1 MLKIAVLGSNGFIG
15 SSLYKYLNEKH
26 NVFPISRN
34 TIDLLDPIEV
44 KNFLSNNKFD
54 AIVNCAATMTS
65 SDLLH
70 DARNNFGIFM
80 NFYENRHLFGKF
92 INTASGAE
100 FDRNTDIN
108 NAEETEIFNKMPS
121 DSYGWGQNMKSRIC
135 VNTES
140 FYNLR
145 IFNCFG
151 LNEPKTRI
159 FPKVLESIHQIE
171 ITNDRYF
178 DYFSIQDLCKV
189 VEYFIEYD
197 SEFKDVNCVY
207 QPKFKISEIV
217 KKFCDFHS
225 LNIDIKVASSSDK
238 NYTGNATRLSALGIN
253 LDGIENGLK
262 NYKKGLK

>member
-1 MLKIAVLGSNGFIG
+1 
-15 SSLYKYLNEKH
+15 
-26 NVFPISRN
+26 
-34 TIDLLDPIEV
+34 
-44 KNFLSNNKFD
+44 
-54 AIVNCAATMTS
+54 
-65 SDLLH
+65 
-70 DARNNFGIFM
+70 
-80 NFYENRHLFGKF
+80 
-92 INTASGAE
+92 
-100 FDRNTDIN
+100 
-108 NAEETEIFNKMPS
+108 
-121 DSYGWGQNMKSRIC
+121 
-135 VNTES
+135 
-140 FYNLR
+140 
-145 IFNCFG
+145 
-151 LNEPKTRI
+151 
-159 FPKVLESIHQIE
+159 VLESIHQIE

-225 LNIDIKVASSSDK
+225 FNIDIKVSSSSDK